1 MLRFGRSLLR
11 DNKGI
16 AALEYALIAG
26 LIFAAVI
33 GATAA
38 LAPNL
43 LTAFNNLGSSLV
55 LRDAGT

>member
-1 MLRFGRSLLR
+1 MLQHIRAMIR
-11 DNKGI
+11 DNRGVT
-16 AALEYALIAG
+16 ALEYALIAG

-38 LAPNL
+38 LAPKL
-43 LTAFNNLGSSLV
+43 SSSFKNIGTTLV